1 MAKVAFYKEMFWKS
15 HYFANIKSVPPNI
28 SDSVNKS
35 SLIFDQNLMP
45 DFLNISPEEEVSNNR
60 IAFQISMKTLSFDK
74 IVQQKKTFH

>member
-60 IAFQISMKTLSFDK
+60 IAFQISMKT
-74 IVQQKKTFH
+74 